1 MYSAWEGGA
10 RTPWLLQLALAPLC
24 RYRHLW
30 LARSSTLT
38 SVARACPST
47 LASTTRASPSILPS
61 ASAADTCPST
71 LTSVRVLTRMLHCI
85 PHGWEHR
92 WIHSLVCCFEGTRSS
107 HILRQHSPPRKT
119 LFHVYELDACK
130 SGIDQYRSP
139 PSLESNTC
147 CIRNM
152 FLSQ

>member
-71 LTSVRVLTRMLHCI
+71 LTSVRVLTRMLHLH
-85 PHGWEHR
+85 PAR
-92 WIHSLVCCFEGTRSS
+92 MGTQVDPFARLLFRRDEVVSYLEATFSS
-107 HILRQHSPPRKT
+107 KKDPISCL
-119 LFHVYELDACK
+119 
-130 SGIDQYRSP
+130 
-139 PSLESNTC
+139 
-147 CIRNM
+147 
-152 FLSQ
+152 